1 MTSPRPALALAALL
15 AAAGVTHVAYPK
27 PYDQMVPTALP
38 GTARTWTYLSGVAEL
53 AVAAAV
59 AAPRTR
65 RLGGL
70 AAAALFTAVFPAN
83 IKMALDARGRS
94 KGVRLATVAR
104 LPVQVPLVIWALR
117 VSRSAA

>member
-15 AAAGVTHVAYPK
+15 AAAGVTHFAYPE
-27 PYDQMVPTALP
+27 PYDRIVPTALP
-38 GTARTWTYLSGVAEL
+38 GTARTWTYVSGVAEL

-94 KGVRLATVAR
+94 KSEQLATVAR
-104 LPVQVPLVIWALR
+104 LPLQVPLVIWALR
-117 VSRSAA
+117 VSRLAA

>member
-1 MTSPRPALALAALL
+1 MTSRRPALALSALL
-15 AAAGVTHVAYPK
+15 AVAGVTHFTYPK
-27 PYDQMVPTALP
+27 PYDRIVPTALP
-38 GTARTWTYLSGVAEL
+38 GSARTWTYLSGVAEL

-59 AAPRTR
+59 AAPPTR
-65 RLGGL
+65 KLGGL

-94 KGVRLATVAR
+94 HGERLATAAR
-104 LPVQVPLVIWALR
+104 LPLQVPLVIWALR

>member
-1 MTSPRPALALAALL
+1 MTSPRPALALSALL
-15 AAAGVTHVAYPK
+15 AVAGVTHFAYPK
-27 PYDQMVPTALP
+27 PYDRIVPTALP
-38 GTARTWTYLSGVAEL
+38 GSARTWTYLSGVAEL

-83 IKMALDARGRS
+83 VKMALDARGRS
-94 KGVRLATVAR
+94 NGEQLATVAR
-104 LPVQVPLVIWALR
+104 LPLQVPLVIWALR